1 MRSERTM
8 PLFVAAVIVL
18 SLAAAAGCQAK
29 KEKPVEEAAAA
40 GQSGVAPITEEGG
53 QGMAQEAGVTT
64 VVEQIPPTAAVPEA
78 VGRVK
83 AAVGEQTGPVK
94 DIQTAL
100 KNTGFYNGAI
110 DGKLGPK
117 TKKAIEEFQKSK
129 GLKADGKVG
138 TKTWVELQKFLAQ

>member
-1 MRSERTM
+1 MTL
-8 PLFVAAVIVL
+8 LFIAAVVSL
-18 SLAAAAGCQAK
+18 SLAMAGCQAK
-29 KEKPVEEAAAA
+29 KETPAEETVTA
-40 GQSGVAPITEEGG
+40 GQPTVAPITEEGG
-53 QGMAQEAGVTT
+53 PAEDQEVRGAVI
-64 VVEQIPPTAAVPEA
+64 VEQIPPTAAVPET
-78 VGRVK
+78 VGKAK
-83 AAVGEQTGPVK
+83 AAVAEKAGSVK

-138 TKTWVELQKFLAQ
+138 TKTWAELQKYLAQ